1 MATTTNFGW
10 ETPDDTDLVKDGAL
24 AMRTLG
30 NAIDTSLVD
39 LKGGTTGQ
47 VLSKT
52 SNTDMDFTWVTSDD
66 ANAIQNTIV
75 DAKGDLI
82 TATGSDVPARLA
94 VGNNGD
100 TLLADSSATTGLRWQ
115 GNYAAGKNAVINGAF
130 DIWQR
135 GTSITGTG
143 NGTNYTADRWATNSD
158 GTGFCVVSRET
169 FTPGTAPVSGYEGT
183 YFLRQTINTAGT
195 ATYHQLLHRIE
206 DVRKFAGQTVTL
218 SFWAKAESARSGSV
232 FLQQNFGSGG
242 SGTVTVINNSASA
255 FTTSWQRFTYTV
267 AMPSISG
274 KTVGN
279 SSYIQIIIRNGSTT
293 ATNYIDVWGVQ
304 LEAADTAT
312 AFQTAT
318 GTLQGEIALA
328 QRYYYRWVT
337 GGTSTA
343 WIQNVFNYSTTIALG
358 TIKLPV
364 TMRVNPTSIDVTATA
379 ADYRLLTG
387 STVSTCSAVP
397 VLDTS
402 NADSPVIKY
411 TVASGLTLGQGG
423 IAGANST
430 NNAYIGF
437 NAEL

>member
-1 MATTTNFGW
+1 MATGRL
-10 ETPDDTDLVKDGAL
+10 PDP
-24 AMRTLG
+24 
-30 NAIDTSLVD
+30 
-39 LKGGTTGQ
+39 
-47 VLSKT
+47 
-52 SNTDMDFTWVTSDD
+52 NTAPVT
-66 ANAIQNTIV
+66 
-75 DAKGDLI
+75 AKGDLY
-82 TATGSDVPARLA
+82 TYSTVPAKLT
-94 VGNNGD
+94 VGSNGD
-100 TLLADSSATTGLRWQ
+100 TLVADSAATTGLRWS
-115 GNYAAGKNAVINGAF
+115 GNYAAGKNKIINGDF
-130 DIWQR
+130 NINQR
-135 GTSITGTG
+135 GFSSTTSVST
-143 NGTNYTADRWATNSD
+143 YLFDRFLFGGASYSSGVT
-158 GTGFCVVSRET
+158 VSAQT
-169 FTPGTAPVSGYEGT
+169 FTPGTAPVAGYESTNYLRMVTALVGAGT
-183 YFLRQTINTAGT
+183 STQVYFLQ
-195 ATYHQLLHRIE
+195 RIE
-206 DVRKFAGQTVTL
+206 DVRTFAGQTITV
-218 SFWAKAESARSGSV
+218 SFWAKANSGTPNIGIR
-232 FLQQNFGSGG
+232 FNQNFGSGG
-242 SGTVTVINNSASA
+242 STAAFGIVGSVTAI
-255 FTTSWQRFTYTV
+255 TTSWARYSFTVTL
-267 AMPSISG
+267 PSISG
-274 KTVGN
+274 KTLGTGSYLEFRFYVSAGASVADVGAIGN
-279 SSYIQIIIRNGSTT
+279 QDNTFEFWGIQAEAGS
-293 ATNYIDVWGVQ
+293 V
-304 LEAADTAT
+304 AT